1 VGRTLSVALAQ
12 FPPST
17 GPDPVGQLESQ
28 AAQIKRE
35 SADLDLLVFP
45 EIHLC
50 GDCDQAPDSNEWLR
64 AAAESLDGARVRA
77 LGEVAARLGVWLI
90 PGSVPELGDD
100 NRVYNTQLVFDPTGR
115 LVSSYRKVF
124 PWRPFET
131 WSAGHEFIVYDMP
144 GVGRGGL
151 SICYDA
157 WFPESTRSVAW
168 LGAEFVVN
176 VVKTIGADRKQE
188 RVLAQANAIV
198 NQVFML
204 SVNAAG
210 PVGTGGSIVCD
221 PEGTV
226 LGDLPTAEP
235 GVLSVVLDLDDVTR
249 VREHGTEGSN
259 RMWSQLA
266 PDDPLIDLPIYA
278 GRIDP
283 TSWQPRGTS

>member
-1 VGRTLSVALAQ
+1 MGRPLFVALAQ
-12 FPPST
+12 YAPLV
-17 GPDPVGQLESQ
+17 GADPIGQLESQ
-28 AAQIKRE
+28 AAAIAGRAAE
-35 SADLDLLVFP
+35 LDLLVFP

-50 GDCDQAPDSNEWLR
+50 GDCDLADDSNAWLL
-64 AAAESLDGARVRA
+64 AAAEPLNGPRAQA
-77 LGEVAARLGVWLI
+77 LGQVAARLGIWLI

-100 NRVYNTQLVFDPTGR
+100 NRVYNTQLVFSPDGR

-131 WSAGHEFIVYDMP
+131 WSAGHEFTVYDMP
-144 GVGRGGL
+144 GTGRGGL

-157 WFPESTRSVAW
+157 WFPEATRSVAW
-168 LGAEFVVN
+168 MGAEFVVN
-176 VVKTIGADRKQE
+176 VVKTIGADRRQE

-226 LGDLPTAEP
+226 IADLPGAEP
-235 GVLSVVLDLDDVTR
+235 GVLSVTLDLDAVTR

-266 PDDPLIDLPIYA
+266 PDDPVIDLPIYG

-283 TSWQPRGTS
+283 ISWQPRGTS